1 MRDRQRAW
9 CPRCR
14 GQLLAPAEA
23 PPPHAANRPPNHA
36 GGYPSRQ
43 AGASRLGSGFRWIAV
58 RPGPPPPPRRRPRP
72 LGPTPRYRTIP
83 RWGLVD
89 HGPPPPPGRDQI
101 RRTPSDSTLRAAL
114 FAAAAVFAVAAAAH
128 VLRYVLLLINRNTLL
143 HPLVANGVLLMGVLA
158 SLAAIAAVIAAAV
171 VATSWLIGR
180 RAAVFGLTG
189 RPDPRPEWELW
200 AGCMVP
206 VANLIWAPV
215 FLIELARAE
224 HAASRLQT
232 PITTW
237 WIAWTFSTAVSG
249 WAIWTSSATE
259 PQAVADNT
267 VTVIIA
273 YLAGLAT
280 VLLLLRVVDGFVR
293 KPVARPA
300 HRWVIVGGEP
310 VPQDRHEP
318 AANGDQEAHAGSGAG
333 SRAESHDAVESGDR
347 EPAA

>member
-14 GQLLAPAEA
+14 GQLLAPTEPQLAY
-23 PPPHAANRPPNHA
+23 PTSRPPNHPP
-36 GGYPSRQ
+36 GHPLQ
-43 AGASRLGSGFRWIAV
+43 PGATRLPSGFRWIAV

-72 LGPTPRYRTIP
+72 LGPTPRYRSIP

-89 HGPPPPPGRDQI
+89 HGPPPPPGRDQT
-101 RRTPSDSTLRAAL
+101 RRTPSDSTLRATL

-128 VLRYVLLLINRNTLL
+128 VLRYLLLLINRNTLL
-143 HPLVANGVLLMGVLA
+143 HPLLANGVLLMGVLA

-180 RAAVFGLTG
+180 RARVFALTG
-189 RPDPRPEWELW
+189 QPDPRPEWSLW
-200 AGCMVP
+200 AGCMIP
-206 VANLIWAPV
+206 VVNLVWAPV

-224 HAASRLQT
+224 HAGSRLQT

-237 WIAWTFSTAVSG
+237 WIAWIFSTAISG
-249 WAIWTSSATE
+249 WAIWTSTATE

-280 VLLLLRVVDGFVR
+280 LLLLLRVVDGFIR
-293 KPVARPA
+293 KPIARPA
-300 HRWVIVGGEP
+300 HRWVIAGGQP
-310 VPQDRHEP
+310 VREERHGP
-318 AANGDQEAHAGSGAG
+318 AEDEDHGSE
-333 SRAESHDAVESGDR
+333 SRDAVESGDR